1 MPKRLRYMALA
12 IAIVAALMWM
22 KHERDADACREA
34 GGQWDST
41 ANACVPA
48 APATGNRPG

>member
-22 KHERDADACREA
+22 KSERDANACRKA
-34 GGQWDST
+34 GGQWDSR
-41 ANACVPA
+41 ANACV
-48 APATGNRPG
+48 APVAPTGSRPG

>member
-12 IAIVAALMWM
+12 IAIIAALMWM
-22 KHERDADACREA
+22 KSESDADDCREA
-34 GGQWDST
+34 GGEWDNR

-48 APATGNRPG
+48 APATGSRPG

>member
-22 KHERDADACREA
+22 KHERDADDCRKG
-34 GGQWDST
+34 GGQWDNAES
-41 ANACVPA
+41 ACVPA
-48 APATGNRPG
+48 APAAGSRPG

>member
-12 IAIVAALMWM
+12 IALVAAVMWM
-22 KHERDADACREA
+22 KSESDANACREA
-34 GGQWDST
+34 GGQWDSR

-48 APATGNRPG
+48 APASGVTR